1 MLGKLFEGRIRAQ
14 MAEDSTTTEWEIVSF
29 AANVMET
36 LFSNHGKA
44 SPFKSARVERK
55 SEGSQQRRDITLLDH
70 DGRPLVTGEVKLPW
84 AVDGHSPFVESV
96 VLDARDKAARANVDW
111 FFTWNLNELVLWQ
124 RSKIAALGTD
134 RSYEKFE
141 IADIHRKA
149 QRLDPRVED
158 KIRNGIELFT
168 LRLMKL
174 VRNNEPLPLRSPD
187 DYFVQ
192 ALESFLRRPIE
203 ETRQALRA
211 RENEPARKG
220 ELDKWMR
227 DDQGWTLGADRDEL
241 LDRASKFACYATVNK
256 LVFYEALKKRFARL
270 PELKFPD
277 SVQSKDDALDALES
291 MFGRAKRDSGD
302 YETIFGFDRK
312 DFGIQIPFLSTAAVD
327 GWRDVLDHVDKFDFT
342 KIDYDVIGRIFER
355 LIAPEERHK
364 FGQYYTRP
372 EVVDLINAFCIKSGA
387 DKVFDPGC
395 GGGTFLERAYAR
407 KRFLEPSLSHREL
420 LAAIFGTDISHFA
433 AHLTT
438 INLATRELVE
448 ERNYPRIQRS
458 DFFDTAP
465 TKTLIELPYD
475 DGHGKSIKPGLFDAM
490 IANPPYVRQEDIGK
504 TRKTRYA
511 AQVLRDAKLKTSG
524 RSDLHVYF
532 WGHAFQFLK
541 PGGRLGFLTSSQ
553 WLDVEY
559 GFPLQEWILKHFRIV
574 AIMESHGEPWFE
586 GARVATVATIL
597 EQEDDAEKRNAN
609 NVRFV
614 ELREPLAKLIGPN
627 DSREMLIGAERVRD
641 EILAIAN
648 DAVTPHFR
656 VRLVSQAR
664 LLADGEALGER
675 TKGKPIYAGGKW
687 GIPLR
692 APDIWFDL
700 LKAGEGRWKPLG
712 ELAEIARGIT
722 SGCDDFFYVH
732 DASTASLQRLLDA
745 QAFAEHHG
753 VARERVESGEI
764 VIAKA
769 GTGEAFPIEAKYL
782 APIVH
787 SLMDVDRYEIGIEQ
801 CDRRMLMVKSD
812 EKLKGSFVGKYIK
825 WGEAQKYHQG
835 STCAAR
841 ESKSGRRWFD
851 LTMAKKAPLFWSKS
865 HQYRH
870 CAPFNPELH
879 FANCN
884 LYTVE
889 SKTLRDAELA
899 FAVLNSSVVVLAKY
913 VFGRPVGV
921 EGALK
926 TEIVDVDMMPVPDWS
941 QVSDQL
947 GKRLLQAA
955 KKLRNRAVKGFL
967 SDRTLRKKS
976 MVARGK
982 KALLNELSDLTELDE
997 KDRQDLDDLVLELLG
1012 ITDRQTR
1019 LQLRERLYAHLKE
1032 YFEKERRK
1040 EEEAQD
1046 NKRRSKA
1053 KEQQTPQGLAQAVF
1067 DFVAEHNPLLLRGY
1081 EDLADK
1087 EGFDNVQGRFVPWPD
1102 KLEIVDDLLQFGLK
1116 YKSRKSGKI
1125 EMTRASSREQVEL
1138 MIEVSLNGE
1147 GGDSYMIPAD
1157 PVTCEKL
1164 TQNLRKIRLD
1174 RERLI
1179 RESLED
1185 RTSDTD
1191 LVDKAL
1197 ALAMPKFRRYKP
1209 PE

>member
-1 MLGKLFEGRIRAQ
+1 MT
-14 MAEDSTTTEWEIVSF
+14 EDTTTTEWEIVSL
-29 AANVMET
+29 AASWMET
-36 LFSNHGKA
+36 LFAAHKKA

-84 AVDGHSPFVESV
+84 AKDGHSPFVESI

-134 RSYEKFE
+134 RAYEKFE

-168 LRLMKL
+168 LKLIKL
-174 VRNNEPLPLRSPD
+174 VRDNEPLPLRSPD
-187 DYFVQ
+187 DYFVK
-192 ALESFLRRPIE
+192 ALESFLKRPIE

-211 RENEPARKG
+211 REDTPARKG

-227 DDQGWTLGADRDEL
+227 DDQGWTLGTDRDDL

-270 PELKFPD
+270 PDLKFSD
-277 SVQSKDDALDALES
+277 SVQSKDEALDALEGL
-291 MFGRAKRDSGD
+291 FGRAKRDSGD

-327 GWRDVLDHVDKFDFT
+327 GWRPVLDHVDKFDFT

-372 EVVDLINAFCIKSGA
+372 EVVDLINAFCIKAGT

-395 GGGTFLERAYAR
+395 GGGTFLVRAYAR
-407 KRFLEPSLSHREL
+407 KRFLDPALSHREL
-420 LAAIFGTDISHFA
+420 LATVFGTDISHFA

-448 ERNYPRIQRS
+448 ERNYPRVQRS

-465 TKTLIELPYD
+465 DKTLIELPFD
-475 DGHGKSIKPGLFDAM
+475 DGYGKAIKPGLFDAM

-504 TRKTRYA
+504 TKKTKYA
-511 AQVLRDAKLKTSG
+511 AQVQKSSGLRTSG

-532 WGHAFQFLK
+532 WGHAFEFLK
-541 PGGRLGFLTSSQ
+541 PHGRLGFLTSSQ

-559 GFPLQEWILKHFRIV
+559 GFPLQDWILKHFKII
-574 AIMESHGEPWFE
+574 AILESHGEPWFE

-597 EQEDDAEKRNAN
+597 EREDNAEKRDENQ
-609 NVRFV
+609 VRFV
-614 ELREPLAKLIGPN
+614 ELRQPLSTLMGPN
-627 DSREMLIGAERVRD
+627 DSREMLIGAERIRD
-641 EILAIAN
+641 AILATESN
-648 DAVTPHFR
+648 SVSPDFR
-656 VRLVSQAR
+656 VRLVSQAQ
-664 LLADGEALGER
+664 LLADGQALGER
-675 TKGKPIYAGGKW
+675 SKGRPIYAGGKW

-700 LKAGEGRWKPLG
+700 LKAGEGKWKPLG
-712 ELAEIARGIT
+712 ELADVARGIT
-722 SGCDDFFYVH
+722 SGCDDFFYLR
-732 DASTASLQRLLDA
+732 DISAESLQKIAGA
-745 QAFAEHHG
+745 QEFLEHYG
-753 VARERVESGEI
+753 VARDRVTSAEI
-764 VIAKA
+764 IIGKT
-769 GTGEAFPIEAKYL
+769 GTGEAFPLEAKFL

-787 SLMDVDRYEIGIEQ
+787 SLMDVDRYEIGLAQ
-801 CDRRMLMVKSD
+801 CDRRVLMVKSD
-812 EKLKGSFVGKYIK
+812 EKLKGTFVGKYIE
-825 WGEAQKYHQG
+825 WGVEQKYHSG

-851 LTMAKKAPLFWSKS
+851 LTMAKRAALFWPKS

-870 CAPFNPELH
+870 CAPYNPEMH

-884 LYTVE
+884 LYTVVCQ
-889 SKTLRDAELA
+889 TDPHAELA
-899 FAVLNSSVVVLAKY
+899 FAVLNSSIVVLAKY
-913 VFGRPVGV
+913 IFGRPVGV
-921 EGALK
+921 EGAHK
-926 TEIVDVDMMPVPDWS
+926 TEIVDVNMMPVPDWS
-941 QVSDQL
+941 QSTD
-947 GKRLLQAA
+947 GFAKRLVLAA
-955 KKLRNRAVKGFL
+955 SKLRNRAVGGFL
-967 SDRTLRKKS
+967 SERTLREKS
-976 MVARGK
+976 FVARGK
-982 KALLNELSDLTELDE
+982 KAMLAELSDLTELHNQ
-997 KDRQDLDDLVLELLG
+997 DRQELDDLVLELLG
-1012 ITDRQTR
+1012 IDNRQDRKR
-1019 LQLRERLYAHLKE
+1019 LRDRLYAHLKE

-1046 NKRRSKA
+1046 NKRRTKA
-1053 KEQQTPQGLAQAVF
+1053 RERQTPDGLAQAVF
-1067 DFVAEHNPLLLRGY
+1067 DYVAEHNPLLLRGY

-1087 EGFDNVQGRFVPWPD
+1087 EGFGTDQGRFVPWPD

-1116 YKSRKSGKI
+1116 YKSRKTGKI
-1125 EMTRASSREQVEL
+1125 ELVRATSREQVEL
-1138 MIEVSLNGE
+1138 MIEVSLYGE
-1147 GGDSYMIPAD
+1147 GGDAYFFPAD
-1157 PVTCEKL
+1157 PVVAKRL
-1164 TQNLRKIRLD
+1164 AADLKRIRIE

-1185 RTSDTD
+1185 RTSDPD
-1191 LVDKAL
+1191 LVEKAM
-1197 ALAMPKFRRYKP
+1197 ALAMPRFRRYKP
-1209 PE
+1209 PIQ